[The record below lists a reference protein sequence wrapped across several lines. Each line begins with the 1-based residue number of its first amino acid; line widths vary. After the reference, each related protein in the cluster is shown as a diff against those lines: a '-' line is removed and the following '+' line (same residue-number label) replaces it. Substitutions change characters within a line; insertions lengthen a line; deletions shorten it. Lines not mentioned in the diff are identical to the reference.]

1 MRSCTALRAAYRAQ
15 NIHITDITADLELRI
30 TEWYSVKL
38 HRCLWRHILDT
49 NSNVILQAL
58 RLLSQLLHFT
68 MATVVRHG
76 HPQIQTGSEVS
87 RAKRMLGETL
97 LKMNIHFIV
106 TSIMTVQ
113 FTLLLVARA
122 HCCFHC
128 NISSVPSFNIYLQ
141 FKLPSTW
148 FANPHKLG
156 CMQNFTHTITTN
168 IQVHNESVKQ
178 ETTLSNAIH
187 LLLYNQIL
195 HT

>member
-1 MRSCTALRAAYRAQ
+1 
-15 NIHITDITADLELRI
+15 
-30 TEWYSVKL
+30 
-38 HRCLWRHILDT
+38 
-49 NSNVILQAL
+49 
-58 RLLSQLLHFT
+58 
-68 MATVVRHG
+68 
-76 HPQIQTGSEVS
+76 
-87 RAKRMLGETL
+87 
-97 LKMNIHFIV
+97 MNIHFIV

-122 HCCFHC
+122 HCCCFHC

-195 HT
+195 HTGLVHKYFIYIYSTLVFGYCSLEIRVIRMIIVTLFTVAFIETMSKTINRFSAENFPETHIRHY